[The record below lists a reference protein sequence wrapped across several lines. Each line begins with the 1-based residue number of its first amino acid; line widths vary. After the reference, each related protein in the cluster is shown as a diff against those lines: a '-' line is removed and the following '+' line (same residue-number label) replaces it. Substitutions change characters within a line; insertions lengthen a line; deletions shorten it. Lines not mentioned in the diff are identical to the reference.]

1 MEKAEKERSEQET
14 RLSRHSKQSSMSEL
28 GHSKSVLSL
37 SNPFKRIMDRHS
49 DSFQP
54 ILSDCQMILSR
65 KLNSR
70 DLEDTAAKSRP
81 DMRKVRPAK
90 ENVRGRQAAGGKG
103 QASGGKGRLGESQRI
118 SLSNLLL
125 SKFNR

>member
-1 MEKAEKERSEQET
+1 
-14 RLSRHSKQSSMSEL
+14 MSEL

-37 SNPFKRIMDRHS
+37 SNPFKRIMDKQS

-70 DLEDTAAKSRP
+70 DLEETATKSKP
-81 DMRKVRPAK
+81 DMRKTKTAK
-90 ENVRGRQAAGGKG
+90 ENDDRQCREKLAATQTKPKTLVKM
-103 QASGGKGRLGESQRI
+103 QPSGSKTRLAESQRI

>member
-1 MEKAEKERSEQET
+1 MQKAEKERSEQET

-81 DMRKVRPAK
+81 DMRKARPAK
-90 ENVRGRQAAGGKG
+90 ENVRERQTQGKG